1 MLLRLENEIFWL
13 CYCSMKRIYYIL
25 CCYLQV
31 FVIISL
37 KYSSHSTTKII
48 LYSCYFNTDPLFTLF
63 VFWIFL
69 FQKRRIIIKIIIP
82 YTVRLLMLFNTLEI
96 IYKSALFVFQK
107 KFKHIFCI
115 KINIYLIII
124 SAYTFGGSSSSM
136 SISIFFLQLIISSN
150 TQLSLEQKSV

>member
-1 MLLRLENEIFWL
+1 VLFFYSSSAKTPDNNTGRRKYEIFHSNKYCKMLLRLENEIFWL

-96 IYKSALFVFQK
+96 IYKSALFVF
-107 KFKHIFCI
+107 
-115 KINIYLIII
+115 
-124 SAYTFGGSSSSM
+124 
-136 SISIFFLQLIISSN
+136 
-150 TQLSLEQKSV
+150 